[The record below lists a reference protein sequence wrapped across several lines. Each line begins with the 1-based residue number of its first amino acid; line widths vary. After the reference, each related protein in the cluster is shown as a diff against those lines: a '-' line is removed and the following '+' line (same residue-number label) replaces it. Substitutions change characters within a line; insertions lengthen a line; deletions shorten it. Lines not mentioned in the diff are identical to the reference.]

1 MNAGT
6 LTGNDSLR
14 AALRHYDEVR
24 ETYLRALAEHGVEFA
39 PAGSS
44 DDEIAQLRDEL
55 AQRGAEFRNAGASI
69 RMGWISKA
77 CIECTGNKGSETFS
91 TTFRC
96 HRDCYFCFNHNQADY
111 DKFVREG
118 CPWEE
123 GLARAAETYKNGLAV
138 IGLTGGEPLLSF
150 DASIA
155 FLNRARE
162 LFPEAHKRMYT
173 SGDLLTEDMA
183 RALRD
188 AGLQEIRFSVKDF
201 DPKPMQERVLDAMR
215 LAKRYIP
222 DVMVEMPII
231 PGTEARMKEVQNRSV
246 CAHPW
251 HRRRA
256 QGSPDRFLHD
266 LDPWSRSS
274 YHFDCYFCTVP
285 DCNAEIH
292 QAADSH

>member
-6 LTGNDSLR
+6 LAGNDSLR

-44 DDEIAQLRDEL
+44 DAEIAQLRDEL

-123 GLARAAETYKNGLAV
+123 GLARAA
-138 IGLTGGEPLLSF
+138 
-150 DASIA
+150 
-155 FLNRARE
+155 
-162 LFPEAHKRMYT
+162 
-173 SGDLLTEDMA
+173 
-183 RALRD
+183 
-188 AGLQEIRFSVKDF
+188 
-201 DPKPMQERVLDAMR
+201 
-215 LAKRYIP
+215 
-222 DVMVEMPII
+222 
-231 PGTEARMKEVQNRSV
+231 
-246 CAHPW
+246 
-251 HRRRA
+251 
-256 QGSPDRFLHD
+256 
-266 LDPWSRSS
+266 
-274 YHFDCYFCTVP
+274 
-285 DCNAEIH
+285 
-292 QAADSH
+292 

>member
-6 LTGNDSLR
+6 LAGNDSLR

-24 ETYLRALAEHGVEFA
+24 ETYLRALAKHGVEFA

-44 DDEIAQLRDEL
+44 DAEIAQLRDEL

-123 GLARAAETYKNGLAV
+123 GLTRAAETYKNGLAV
-138 IGLTGGEPLLSF
+138 IGLTGGEPLFELRCVNRVPQPRTR
-150 DASIA
+150 A
-155 FLNRARE
+155 FPQGAQ
-162 LFPEAHKRMYT
+162 AHVYLGRPADR
-173 SGDLLTEDMA
+173 GHG
-183 RALRD
+183 
-188 AGLQEIRFSVKDF
+188 AG
-201 DPKPMQERVLDAMR
+201 
-215 LAKRYIP
+215 
-222 DVMVEMPII
+222 
-231 PGTEARMKEVQNRSV
+231 
-246 CAHPW
+246 
-251 HRRRA
+251 
-256 QGSPDRFLHD
+256 
-266 LDPWSRSS
+266 
-274 YHFDCYFCTVP
+274 
-285 DCNAEIH
+285 
-292 QAADSH
+292 AA